1 MDRMDASSKPAE
13 GSARRRQEETAD
25 DWEAS
30 DDWETGKDWYVGVDL
45 APTLESLVP
54 WDVSA
59 RARREQARLSSA
71 AYRIP
76 RGVHGGY

>member
-1 MDRMDASSKPAE
+1 MDRMDASSRAAE
-13 GSARRRQEETAD
+13 TSVRRRNVIPE
-25 DWEAS
+25 
-30 DDWETGKDWYVGVDL
+30 DWYVGVDL
-45 APTLESLVP
+45 APRTLEGLVLWDP

-76 RGVHGGY
+76 TGIHGGY

>member
-1 MDRMDASSKPAE
+1 MDRMDAPSSPAE
-13 GSARRRQEETAD
+13 TSARRRQEEIAD
-25 DWEAS
+25 DWETS
-30 DDWETGKDWYVGVDL
+30 DWETGKDWYVGVDL

-76 RGVHGGY
+76 RGIHGGY